1 MLPTSN
7 LVFMSSEK
15 NVIALQRRRPSKKL
29 SLLLLVITAWIQMY
43 SLSTYESLSKKS
55 QLVFWE
61 IYKLEYQMQ
70 LHYLW
75 SDYQRFIPLAK
86 REKMILSFDISCM
99 TKNNYSES
107 CRFFISNFYQQIRY
121 LLCINLNFWQLFYL
135 NRERCHP

>member
-86 REKMILSFDISCM
+86 REKWFLALTFHVWLRTIIQNHADSLFL
-99 TKNNYSES
+99 
-107 CRFFISNFYQQIRY
+107 NFKEIRY
-121 LLCINLNFWQLFYL
+121 LISINLSFWQLFYL